1 MPRLTALAR
10 TAWPLAIGAA
20 AGLAAWKGRELA
32 RRAAEA
38 ATGDWSDM
46 LIAAQLEIGEDLE
59 RLLAVPATRPRR
71 RRRLAER
78 LARRVDRYLFQAEAA
93 AYPALLRLDP
103 QTARPLVEGLTAIRA
118 AVADLR
124 ETAPDA
130 PDWSARVRALGE
142 LLERQAVAEAEA
154 LVPALH
160 QLPAEAYRRLT
171 RRTAEA
177 AVRLA

>member
-1 MPRLTALAR
+1 AALQGGADQRQRRLPRRQAGGRRPRLGGRGGAGSAGVGRTVRSAHGRGPWAIPPAAASVLGTAGPATGSCSHPHGARPMPRLTALAR

-71 RRRLAER
+71 RRRL
-78 LARRVDRYLFQAEAA
+78 
-93 AYPALLRLDP
+93 
-103 QTARPLVEGLTAIRA
+103 
-118 AVADLR
+118 
-124 ETAPDA
+124 
-130 PDWSARVRALGE
+130 
-142 LLERQAVAEAEA
+142 
-154 LVPALH
+154 
-160 QLPAEAYRRLT
+160 
-171 RRTAEA
+171 
-177 AVRLA
+177 